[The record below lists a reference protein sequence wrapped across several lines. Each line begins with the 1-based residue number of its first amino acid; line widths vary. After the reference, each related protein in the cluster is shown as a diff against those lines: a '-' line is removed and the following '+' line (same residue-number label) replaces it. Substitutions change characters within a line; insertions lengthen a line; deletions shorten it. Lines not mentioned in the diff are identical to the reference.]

1 MAAISFIVLF
11 YSFHWSNI
19 IVLVLFVL
27 LVLTGSI
34 GTVFRNKALLL
45 AYGVLSFAGLLL
57 FGAALVVLPF
67 TVFQTSF
74 LTTVA
79 SMVSAVFV
87 VVFFVRLSLYH
98 HRRSGE
104 RYPHH
109 PWSIPRCTG
118 LERVL
123 CVVSL
128 LGFRLELELGS
139 CHTRELDVQSKRLLR
154 QAARGCVSARQQA
167 SLATFIQL
175 RLCRRTRHSL
185 ATRDIGARAP
195 SA

>member
-87 VVFFVRLSLYH
+87 VVFFVRLSL
-98 HRRSGE
+98 
-104 RYPHH
+104 
-109 PWSIPRCTG
+109 CTITGG
-118 LERVL
+118 LERDIL
-123 CVVSL
+123 II
-128 LGFRLELELGS
+128 LGLYRA
-139 CHTRELDVQSKRLLR
+139 VQGL
-154 QAARGCVSARQQA
+154 SACSA
-167 SLATFIQL
+167 WYLYSDSDSSWSWGA
-175 RLCRRTRHSL
+175 
-185 ATRDIGARAP
+185 ATRVSSTYNPNDFYAKPLEAV
-195 SA
+195 